1 MTSKSANKLDACNP
15 RNCLRLL
22 SHSSLVTFTLQL
34 EPAAGGQ
41 LLACNTVCTLVVSV
55 DSFPASHVTP
65 SILTDAGVITSIAVA
80 SELPAGFVNAS
91 LAVAS
96 SSVIGL
102 PDGADDVVGLP
113 VGAGVGL
120 PVGLPVSGSVVGL
133 PVGDASGLVVPIRY
147 LCTGSSLVQAV
158 ISLS

>member
-1 MTSKSANKLDACNP
+1 MACN
-15 RNCLRLL
+15 
-22 SHSSLVTFTLQL
+22 
-34 EPAAGGQ
+34 EA
-41 LLACNTVCTLVVSV
+41 CTLVFSV
-55 DSFPASHVTP
+55 ASSPTTQVTL
-65 SILTDAGVITSIAVA
+65 SIVTDAGVITSIAVA
-80 SELPAGFVNAS
+80 SELPAGFVNA
-91 LAVAS
+91 AVAVPS